1 MNCNN
6 KKLCIPNNFFI
17 SGPTGP
23 TGPKG
28 NGINILGN
36 YDT

>member
-1 MNCNN
+1 MNCN
-6 KKLCIPNNFFI
+6 KKLCIPNNCFI
-17 SGPTGP
+17 SVPTGP

>member
-1 MNCNN
+1 MNCN
-6 KKLCIPNNFFI
+6 KKLCIPNNCFI

-36 YDT
+36 YGT